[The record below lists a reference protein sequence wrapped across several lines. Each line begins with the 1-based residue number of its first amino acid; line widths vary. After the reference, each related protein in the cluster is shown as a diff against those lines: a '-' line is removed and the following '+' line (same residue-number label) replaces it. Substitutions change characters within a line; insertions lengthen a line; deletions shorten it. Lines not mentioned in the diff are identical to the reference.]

1 MNARN
6 SRRRLGGTLVEVMMA
21 CVVLAVIAVTGAA
34 YVYQSMGA
42 LAVHRDRAVAVA
54 RAKSWMEE
62 MRAGGYR
69 SLTQNMVTTPYTVVA
84 SGAVARLEFWPV
96 PGLGG
101 TGREAVRITVAVT
114 NRPQDAV
121 SLVTIYSQEWPQ

>member
-1 MNARN
+1 MNTKELN
-6 SRRRLGGTLVEVMMA
+6 NRRCGGTLVEVMMA
-21 CVVLAVIAVTGAA
+21 CVVLGVIAFTGAA
-34 YVYQSMGA
+34 YVYQSMMT

-69 SLTQNMVTTPYTVVA
+69 SLTQQMVSSPYTVV
-84 SGAVARLEFWPV
+84 SNGAMARLEFWAV

-101 TGREAVRITVAVT
+101 SGRDAVRITVMVT
-114 NRPQDAV
+114 NRPPDAV
-121 SLVTIYSQEWPQ
+121 SLITIYAQE